1 MLFRSPLSDTAN
13 FTSYATDGFTHDQQ
27 VQLVQLAESLASK
40 GIKVIVS
47 NHDTPVT
54 QELYKNAKIYP
65 IQVTRT
71 IAAKG
76 DSRKKANELIA
87 VY

>member
-1 MLFRSPLSDTAN
+1 VPASNTSN
-13 FTSYATDGFTHDQQ
+13 FTSYATNGFIHQQ
-27 VQLVQLAESLASK
+27 QTELADLAESLASK

-47 NHDTPVT
+47 NHDVDITR
-54 QELYKNAKIYP
+54 ELYKNATIYP

-76 DSRKKANELIA
+76 SSRIKAKELIA